1 MHQISHVIKSTTH
14 FEATLVKS
22 KLMSVNLFAEF
33 KGFVRIA
40 ILVVPTACQ
49 LLFSS
54 LWKS

>member
-40 ILVVPTACQ
+40 ILIVPTACQ